1 MSCSLMGI
9 FIGETPMIQ
18 PGQKLYRL
26 RTQDGFSISGH
37 LVGREGVLTKDHS
50 DIPILIGVH
59 GLLGHF
65 LARGTPR
72 LLPYALRKQG
82 VWSFS
87 INTRLAYAGQMT
99 GKGIFGE
106 TIHDI
111 DAAVTF
117 LTNEGFQ
124 NIFIL
129 GYSLGASMVI
139 NWGANR
145 QEPNVRGLILEGVH
159 YSIPNTHKKRLAK
172 WESTPTYEEVYA
184 RAQAIFGSN
193 PDHSPNDETFV
204 IYQARGPSRKPGDDE
219 IFTYKTWW
227 HMMGPEASAAMA
239 HRHIGKVKIPMLLWR
254 GEHDPLIEAWEGEEL
269 ARIAREGGNPQVRT
283 RTIPHAGHDCMDNP
297 EAMLKE
303 IVSMVSAVR
312 NS

>member
-1 MSCSLMGI
+1 MG
-9 FIGETPMIQ
+9 FCIGETPMIQ
-18 PGQKLYRL
+18 PGQTLFRL
-26 RTQDGFSISGH
+26 HTQDGFSISGH
-37 LVGREGVLTKDHS
+37 FVAREGVLTNDLLET
-50 DIPILIGVH
+50 PILIEVH

-72 LLPYALRKQG
+72 LLPHALRERG
-82 VWSFS
+82 GWSFS
-87 INTRLAYAGQMT
+87 INTRLAFAGQMT

-117 LTNEGFQ
+117 LTNKGFQ

-145 QEPNVRGLILEGVH
+145 QEPKVKGLILEGIH
-159 YSIPNTHKKRLAK
+159 YSIPDTQKKRLAK
-172 WESTPTYEEVYA
+172 WGSTPTYEEVYA
-184 RAQAIFGSN
+184 RAQAIFGNN
-193 PDHSPNDETFV
+193 PDHSSHDETFV
-204 IYQARGPSRKPGDDE
+204 IYQARGPSRKPGDNE

-239 HRHIGKVKIPMLLWR
+239 HRHIGKVKIPMLLMR
-254 GEHDPLIEAWEGEEL
+254 GEHDSLIEAWEGEEL

-283 RTIPHAGHDCMDNP
+283 RKIPHAGHDCMDNP

-303 IVSMVSAVR
+303 IVSMFSAVQ